1 MKTKIKCQSF
11 FKIKY
16 CVLQKNVVTRQ
27 YLNLKINTIT
37 MKNMKIVLAIFGKP
51 GSGKSI
57 LSEALK
63 WELIDWF
70 GIAEKDIKMISV
82 GELLKREVENQT
94 PLGIEIKEPFEKDQ
108 LVPQELINPFVH
120 EYLKKHPAE
129 ITIIDG
135 YPRSVG
141 SVLYMQEKMSEE
153 YSLAFIKSSV
163 PDDVAAARL
172 KARKEKKIYERL
184 QEYHDVISPSW
195 NEIVSIAPNN
205 SYVVNGPDDFDR
217 VIRWILRHILVNAKQ
232 E

>member
-1 MKTKIKCQSF
+1 M
-11 FKIKY
+11 
-16 CVLQKNVVTRQ
+16 VTRQ
-27 YLNLKINTIT
+27 HLNLKINTIT
-37 MKNMKIVLAIFGKP
+37 MTNKKIILAIFGKP

-82 GELLKREVENQT
+82 GELLKKEVENQT
-94 PLGIEIKEPFEKDQ
+94 PLGIKIKEPFEKDE
-108 LVPQELINPFVH
+108 LVPQELIDPFIH
-120 EYLKKHPAE
+120 DYLRRHPAE

-172 KARKEKKIYERL
+172 KARKENKIHEKL
-184 QEYHDVISPSW
+184 QEYHDVVSPAWS
-195 NEIVSIAPNN
+195 EIMSIAPNN

-217 VIRWILRHILVNAKQ
+217 VIRRVLRHILVNAKQ
-232 E
+232 